1 MRRARADLIRV
12 GLFVAVAGSI
22 LVGSLLWL
30 AGAHLFRPVST
41 YTVVF
46 ESSVTGLNAGAN
58 VEYQGVVVGRVRD
71 VRLTADIPPKVAVL
85 VDIDPVTPIRTDIT
99 AALIGSLVTGIRY
112 IELRGGT
119 AAAAP
124 LESGGTIPGEVPS
137 LAQFQ
142 DRLTEIT
149 VRVTDIL
156 SGLQENVFTP
166 ANAEKVRTLL
176 SEVTEL
182 VGSLNRTVETFRA
195 EETGKSLAHLV
206 RRLGKTA
213 DTADELLVDFYRR
226 RETIYGT
233 LEGSLRS
240 IDATARAAGDLVR
253 RAESRVDGT
262 ARALDALIRE
272 LTVAATRLEEASD
285 VVRSD
290 PSLLLRGRSAPE
302 RELAR

>member
-1 MRRARADLIRV
+1 MRRARTDLIRV

-41 YTVVF
+41 YTIVF
-46 ESSVTGLNAGAN
+46 ERSVTGLNAGAN

-71 VRLTADIPPKVAVL
+71 VSLTADIPPKVAVL
-85 VDIDPVTPIRTDIT
+85 VDVVPTTSIRTDVT
-99 AALIGSLVTGIRY
+99 AALIGSLVTGIKY
-112 IELRGGT
+112 IELQGGT
-119 AAAAP
+119 AAAPP
-124 LESGGTIPGEVPS
+124 LASGGTIPGQVPS
-137 LAQFQ
+137 LAEFQ
-142 DRLTEIT
+142 DRVTEIAE
-149 VRVTDIL
+149 RVTSIL

-166 ANAEKVRTLL
+166 ANAEKFRTLL

-182 VGSLNRTVETFRA
+182 VGSLNRTVEGFRA
-195 EETGKSLAHLV
+195 EETGKGLAHLV

-213 DTADELLVDFYRR
+213 DTADEVLADFYRR
-226 RETIYGT
+226 RETIYGS
-233 LEGSLRS
+233 LERSLRS

-253 RAESRVDGT
+253 RAEGT
-262 ARALDALIRE
+262 GRALDALIRE
-272 LTVAATRLEEASD
+272 LTTAATRLEETTD
-285 VVRSD
+285 VIRSD